1 MQHERDEQL
10 EQRRK
15 RLRQYQQRRR
25 AQLRQVTVVCAQE
38 VQPVQRK
45 RQAGQGN
52 AELRGAANRPHDVG
66 LSDQAPQ
73 TRASGVAKDIFA
85 ADHYERNRGHYLQMG
100 KQLAEMLLAAQNPK
114 QHCPSWQSEMGV
126 VVDITGGYQT
136 QGFETQSDTPRPREP
151 PATSSAASAKRSA
164 ESGADKRSSKDD
176 VHEGGNR
183 QTDVRSSKTPSAARG
198 KRPAESGVH
207 KRSFACRLCSTIL
220 TSRRSLKD
228 HVYLAHKHWRRQTRS
243 RASETT
249 TTGSSAT
256 APLTEDAPEPGTSA
270 APLVIADSDP
280 EV

>member
-1 MQHERDEQL
+1 
-10 EQRRK
+10 
-15 RLRQYQQRRR
+15 
-25 AQLRQVTVVCAQE
+25 
-38 VQPVQRK
+38 
-45 RQAGQGN
+45 
-52 AELRGAANRPHDVG
+52 
-66 LSDQAPQ
+66 
-73 TRASGVAKDIFA
+73 
-85 ADHYERNRGHYLQMG
+85 MG

-164 ESGADKRSSKDD
+164 ENGADKRSSKDD
-176 VHEGGNR
+176 VHEGGKR

-256 APLTEDAPEPGTSA
+256 APLTEGAPEPGTSA